1 MYKPN
6 KPIVQWY
13 CRDCHRKFREPKQ
26 KTITFRNEQEDWD
39 CDTVNICPFCRS
51 IYVYFNVIKM

>member
-6 KPIVQWY
+6 KQIVQWH
-13 CRDCHRKFREPKQ
+13 CRECHRKFRAPKQ
-26 KTITFRNEQEDWD
+26 KTITFRNEQ